1 MQQRDTCG
9 LFGENE
15 LFCLCN
21 CPWYTEQG
29 FHKDLGMAMTLIII
43 IVQMMDIPQTPQ
55 NLEQT
60 ASAPVLESTTSS
72 IASLS
77 ALELVE
83 HLAVLLESNDLPE
96 RKEVDQIKALFYR
109 RKTQAEQ
116 ADDTAIIEQ
125 ITLQEERMSDLLTQ
139 YREQDKKRQQLL
151 EEQYTTNRAKA
162 EDVISRLEALLE
174 SDKEFQTVYTEFHAL
189 RTEWEAARPLSQ
201 QDESRLRKLYATLR
215 DRFYELKN
223 INEEL
228 REYDFRKNLELKQA
242 LITELTELDKH
253 PDPIYAVRQMT
264 AIASRWHDLGPVGRD
279 HRAEIHGRYKELSH
293 AIFSR
298 HQAYQ
303 DEKRS
308 AEQANLELKQAL
320 VTRLEERLACDMPE
334 RRKDWETLTEEIKAM
349 QAEWRTIGYS
359 GRKES
364 DQLYARL
371 RAGID
376 AFFMLKKEY
385 YQRSRSEEVA
395 NLERKQELVERAKEL
410 SQSTDWEAT
419 AKALQDLQRQWKEIG
434 PVPERHSQ
442 GLYNK
447 FRESLDYFF
456 DQRKAMGADKRS
468 HERDNLKAKET
479 LLEEL
484 RTLQASSDNT
494 NLKTTLRE
502 IQQRWQQV
510 GHVPH
515 AEKDRINSA
524 YKALQDELYGRLR
537 GARSERRLSG
547 YSDKVQSLSGDKQ
560 ALSTERQKMER
571 VRERLRAELRAY
583 ETNINFL
590 TLSSKGAN
598 SLLRDVER
606 KQAELVEELRLLDE
620 KIALLAKS

>member
-1 MQQRDTCG
+1 MDT
-9 LFGENE
+9 
-15 LFCLCN
+15 
-21 CPWYTEQG
+21 
-29 FHKDLGMAMTLIII
+29 
-43 IVQMMDIPQTPQ
+43 PQSPQ

-60 ASAPVLESTTSS
+60 TSAPALEPATSS
-72 IASLS
+72 VASLS

-83 HLAVLLESNDLPE
+83 HLAVLLQSDTLPE
-96 RKEVDQIKALFYR
+96 RKDVEQIKALFYR

-116 ADDTAIIEQ
+116 AGDTALLEQ
-125 ITLQEERMSDLLTQ
+125 ITLQEERMGDLLTQ

-151 EEQYTTNRAKA
+151 EEQYATNRAKA
-162 EDVISRLEALLE
+162 EDVITRLEALLG
-174 SDKEFQTVYTEFHAL
+174 SDKEFQMVYSEFHEL
-189 RTEWEAARPLSQ
+189 RAEWEAARPLSQ
-201 QDESRLRKLYATLR
+201 QDESRLRKLYALLR
-215 DRFYELKN
+215 DRFYELKS

-242 LITELTELDKH
+242 LIAELTELDKH
-253 PDPIYAVRQMT
+253 PDPIHAVRQMT
-264 AIASRWHDLGPVGRD
+264 AIASRWHDLGPVARE
-279 HRAEIHGRYKELSH
+279 HRAEINAQYKQLSH
-293 AIFSR
+293 AIFCR

-303 DEKRS
+303 DEKRH
-308 AEQANLELKQAL
+308 AEQSNLELKQAL
-320 VTRLEERLACDMPE
+320 VARLEERLASDMPQ

-359 GRKES
+359 GRKEG

-385 YQRSRSEEVA
+385 YQRSRSQEQA
-395 NLERKQELVERAKEL
+395 NLELKQALVERAKEL
-410 SQSTDWEAT
+410 SQSTDWDAT

-442 GLYNK
+442 GVYNK

-456 DQRKAMGADKRS
+456 DQRKAQGMDKRS
-468 HERDNLKAKET
+468 HERDNLKAKEA
-479 LLEEL
+479 LLDEL
-484 RTLQASSDNT
+484 RALQASSDSS
-494 NLKTTLRE
+494 NLQNALRD
-502 IQQRWQQV
+502 IHQRWQQA
-510 GHVPH
+510 GYVPH
-515 AEKDRINSA
+515 ADKDRINTA
-524 YKALQDELYGRLR
+524 YKALQDELYTRLR

-560 ALSTERQKMER
+560 ALSTERQRMER

-590 TLSSKGAN
+590 TLSSKGAS

-606 KQAELVEELRLLDE
+606 KQAELIEELRLLDE
-620 KIALLAKS
+620 KIALLTKS